1 MKRVLSILLLMTM
14 VFSVLAGC
22 TKEPGTTEPAATT
35 AAAAGETTAA
45 AVEPVKILNLIN
57 GTLGDMS
64 FFDSS
69 ERGMQAI
76 AAKYGDKV
84 QVKTIEMSLDQTKWQ
99 PTLEDEV
106 GGDWDVIIVG
116 TWQMVDM
123 LQKVA
128 PENPEKN
135 FIIYDSSVDYA
146 AGDFKNVYSITF
158 KQNEGSYLAG
168 ALAAKLSTT
177 QKIGF
182 LGGMDI
188 PVINDFLVGYIE
200 GAKATSPDVKVA
212 VSYIGSFGDS
222 AKGKEMAAAQ
232 YSQGVDIGFNV
243 AGQAGLG
250 QIDAARDAKKLA
262 IGVDSDQAMLFATSD
277 PEKAAVIPT
286 SMLKNIEPC
295 VALLSHSNFGSHET
309 PGSVKMRKVR
319 ELLLKRVPKL
329 NVDGEMQGDTA
340 WDEALRHQLMP
351 NSTLKGRANLFVLPN
366 LDAANIAYNMVRVV
380 TEGVA
385 IGPILMGLSKPVHIL
400 TTSATPRRI
409 LNMTAIAAVDAQIR
423 EQMERR

>member
-1 MKRVLSILLLMTM
+1 MKRVLAILLLMTM

-200 GAKATSPDVKVA
+200 GAKSVSPDVKVA

-286 SMLKNIEPC
+286 SMLKNIDQVLIRAIDLYMEGKMP
-295 VALLSHSNFGSHET
+295 VGQAESLGMKENAVGLADNEFFKKLVSPEIQTYINDLKTKIMNGEITVSTAFGMDQAKLDEVRA
-309 PGSVKMRKVR
+309 SVK
-319 ELLLKRVPKL
+319 P
-329 NVDGEMQGDTA
+329 
-340 WDEALRHQLMP
+340 
-351 NSTLKGRANLFVLPN
+351 
-366 LDAANIAYNMVRVV
+366 
-380 TEGVA
+380 
-385 IGPILMGLSKPVHIL
+385 
-400 TTSATPRRI
+400 
-409 LNMTAIAAVDAQIR
+409 
-423 EQMERR
+423 